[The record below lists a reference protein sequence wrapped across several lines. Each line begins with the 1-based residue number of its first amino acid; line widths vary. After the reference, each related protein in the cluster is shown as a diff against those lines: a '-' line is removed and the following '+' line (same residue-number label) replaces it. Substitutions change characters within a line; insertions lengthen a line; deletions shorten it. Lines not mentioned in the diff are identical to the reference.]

1 MNDSDRLDAIGEY
14 GLCVA
19 THDSL
24 TREGWE
30 RTWVC
35 QYEIAGETRVIFAP
49 DIRDVIDA
57 AILEFTTINGP
68 RH

>member
-1 MNDSDRLDAIGEY
+1 MNDSERLDAIGEY

-24 TREGWE
+24 THHGWE
-30 RTWVC
+30 RVWVC
-35 QYEIAGETRVIFAP
+35 QYGDSMQLVFMAPTIREAIDGAVLDLTTR
-49 DIRDVIDA
+49 
-57 AILEFTTINGP
+57 GQQ

>member
-24 TREGWE
+24 THEGWE
-30 RTWVC
+30 RVWVC
-35 QYEIAGETRVIFAP
+35 QYGEAGQNVYMAPTIREAIDGAVLDLTTRGA
-49 DIRDVIDA
+49 R
-57 AILEFTTINGP
+57 